1 MPPSKENRLQMAI
14 SAYKKGQIK
23 SRNYAAK
30 VFAVAESTLRE
41 RLHGIK
47 ARAETR
53 ANGHRLTHI
62 EEEVLIKRLLDTDK
76 RGFSIQPEFLRVMAQ
91 ILLRER
97 LCDSTAILG
106 PNWASRFIK
115 RHP

>member
-23 SRNYAAK
+23 LRNYAAK
-30 VFAVAESTLRE
+30 VFAVAESTLRK

-53 ANGHRLTHI
+53 ANSHRLTHI
-62 EEEVLIKRLLDTDK
+62 EEEVLNKRLLDTDK
-76 RGFSIQPEFLRVMAQ
+76 RGFSI
-91 ILLRER
+91 
-97 LCDSTAILG
+97 
-106 PNWASRFIK
+106 
-115 RHP
+115 

>member
-41 RLHGIK
+41 QLHGIK

-53 ANGHRLTHI
+53 ANGYRLTYI
-62 EEEVLIKRLLDTDK
+62 EEKVLIK
-76 RGFSIQPEFLRVMAQ
+76 
-91 ILLRER
+91 
-97 LCDSTAILG
+97 
-106 PNWASRFIK
+106 
-115 RHP
+115 